1 MFMKFELSYIV
12 HILKGTRCSQL
23 RTCEECQANPSCGW
37 CDDGSN
43 TGLGTC
49 MEGGSVGPMVKKGDN
64 MVIDHAECAKPQWYF
79 TSCPRKL

>member
-1 MFMKFELSYIV
+1 MYHAICV
-12 HILKGTRCSQL
+12 TGTRCSQL

-49 MEGGSVGPMVKKGDN
+49 MEGGSIGPMVKQGEK
-64 MVIDHAECAKPQWYF
+64 MVIDHFKCPNPQWYF
-79 TSCPRKL
+79 TSCPCKDISSKIFH